1 MFILSNKSILD
12 FSKNLLNLPVRI
24 PIDDFLCFAT
34 YGCCHPCYLIIH
46 SAFEGALTF
55 VSEPKLGHSAFH
67 YPRLGNFISLFN
79 KI

>member
-1 MFILSNKSILD
+1 MVYCLLTIFIIILLRIKSAIRLVYFNKNI
-12 FSKNLLNLPVRI
+12 FEYVH
-24 PIDDFLCFAT
+24 LCVWDVSV
-34 YGCCHPCYLIIH
+34 H

-67 YPRLGNFISLFN
+67 YPRLGNLISLFN